1 MILEAWRKAV
11 ESPLLLVRFPWNEP
25 LARLL
30 VDAWVI
36 LRSVL
41 LMDNPDVRLRG
52 WREFLAT
59 DHAVPE
65 GKAKEFSGVIEKY

>member
-1 MILEAWRKAV
+1 VIFEAWRKAV
-11 ESPLLLVRFPWNEP
+11 ESPLLPVRFPWNEP

-41 LMDNPDVRLRG
+41 LTDNPDVRVRG

-59 DHAVPE
+59 DHAVLE
-65 GKAKEFSGVIEKY
+65 GKGKEFSGVIE

>member
-1 MILEAWRKAV
+1 MIFEAWRKAV

-25 LARLL
+25 LARILE
-30 VDAWVI
+30 DAWVI
-36 LRSVL
+36 LRPVL
-41 LMDNPDVRLRG
+41 LMDNPDVRVRG

>member
-1 MILEAWRKAV
+1 VILEAWRKAV

-52 WREFLAT
+52 WREFLAM
-59 DHAVPE
+59 DHAIPE

>member
-1 MILEAWRKAV
+1 MIFGAWRKAV
-11 ESPLLLVRFPWNEP
+11 ESPPLLVRFPWNEP

-41 LMDNPDVRLRG
+41 LTDNPDVRVRG

-59 DHAVPE
+59 DHAIPE
-65 GKAKEFSGVIEKY
+65 GKGKEFSGVIEKY

>member
-1 MILEAWRKAV
+1 MIFEAWREAV
-11 ESPLLLVRFPWNEP
+11 ESPLLLVRFPWKEP

-41 LMDNPDVRLRG
+41 LTDNPDVRWRG

-65 GKAKEFSGVIEKY
+65 GKGKEFSGVIE

>member
-1 MILEAWRKAV
+1 MIFEAWRKAV

-30 VDAWVI
+30 EDAWVI

-41 LMDNPDVRLRG
+41 LMDNPDVRWRG

-59 DHAVPE
+59 DHAVLE
-65 GKAKEFSGVIEKY
+65 GKGKEFSGVIE

>member
-1 MILEAWRKAV
+1 MIFEAWRKAV

-41 LMDNPDVRLRG
+41 RMDNNGVRWRG
-52 WREFLAT
+52 LREFLAM
-59 DHAVPE
+59 DHAIPE

>member
-1 MILEAWRKAV
+1 MIFEAWRKAV
-11 ESPLLLVRFPWNEP
+11 ESPLLPVRFPWNEP
-25 LARLL
+25 LARILE
-30 VDAWVI
+30 DAWVI

-41 LMDNPDVRLRG
+41 LMDNPDVRVRG